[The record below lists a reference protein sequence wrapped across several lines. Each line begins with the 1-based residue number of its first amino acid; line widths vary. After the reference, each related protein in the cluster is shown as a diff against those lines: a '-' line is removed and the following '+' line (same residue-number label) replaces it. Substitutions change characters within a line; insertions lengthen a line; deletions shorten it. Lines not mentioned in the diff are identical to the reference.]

1 MLGGKKPEIT
11 QFEQVE
17 DSGGRER
24 ATQAKQAQ
32 EQEAQYF
39 IQFDLLKGPKSK
51 GSFYQSCKSSE
62 HRVGVMDVGIPHYI
76 KTLNGR
82 VEGALKGHCSIYN

>member
-39 IQFDLLKGPKSK
+39 I
-51 GSFYQSCKSSE
+51 
-62 HRVGVMDVGIPHYI
+62 
-76 KTLNGR
+76 
-82 VEGALKGHCSIYN
+82 

>member
-1 MLGGKKPEIT
+1 MLRGKKPEVI

-17 DSGGRER
+17 DSGGRGR

-39 IQFDLLKGPKSK
+39 I
-51 GSFYQSCKSSE
+51 
-62 HRVGVMDVGIPHYI
+62 
-76 KTLNGR
+76 
-82 VEGALKGHCSIYN
+82 